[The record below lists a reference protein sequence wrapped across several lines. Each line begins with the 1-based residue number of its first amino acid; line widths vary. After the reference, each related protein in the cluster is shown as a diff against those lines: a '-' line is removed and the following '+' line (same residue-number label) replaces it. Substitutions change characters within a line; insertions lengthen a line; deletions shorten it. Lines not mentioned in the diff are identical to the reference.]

1 MSQKETGEKFTGRKV
16 QRLSRNEQK
25 QRESGFQ
32 MNDLGKVRL
41 NEYNS
46 LYDPNMRHFFENKK
60 VQGHLYKTGQIDR
73 HGRVID
79 LDKNKSKL
87 HVLER
92 EFDRAEKIEDRRQ
105 ADELEMRYRVQRK
118 RFNELEKVRKEEI
131 LHKLKHDRDLSK
143 EIILTMRSGST
154 TANSITKSKGG
165 AGSRGTRSMNNSLG
179 SAGSQAMTP
188 YDRAAILED
197 SQYGGDGSIDYGP

>member
-1 MSQKETGEKFTGRKV
+1 MSQKEHGEKFVGRKIH
-16 QRLSRNEQK
+16 RLSKNEQRS
-25 QRESGFQ
+25 RESGWQ

-60 VQGHLYKTGQIDR
+60 VQKHLYCTGQIDR

-92 EFDRAEKIEDRRQ
+92 EFSRAEKIEERRQ
-105 ADELEMRYRVQRK
+105 KDELEMRYRVQRK
-118 RFNELEKVRKEEI
+118 RFNELEKIRKEEI
-131 LHKLKHDRDLSK
+131 LQKLKHDRELSK
-143 EIILTMRSGST
+143 EIILTMRSGSSAVSAT
-154 TANSITKSKGG
+154 NSR
-165 AGSRGTRSMNNSLG
+165 ARSGNNSLI
-179 SAGSQAMTP
+179 SAGSAALTP
-188 YDRAAILED
+188 YDRAGMLED
-197 SQYGGDGSIDYGP
+197 SQSQLGLEGSIAGF

>member
-1 MSQKETGEKFTGRKV
+1 MSQKEHGEKFVGRKIH
-16 QRLSRNEQK
+16 RISDNERRK
-25 QRESGFQ
+25 RENGWQ
-32 MNDLGKVRL
+32 MNDLGKVKL

-60 VQGHLYKTGQIDR
+60 VQSHLYKTGQIDR

-92 EFDRAEKIEDRRQ
+92 EFERAERIEECRQ
-105 ADELEMRYRVQRK
+105 KDELEMRYRVQRK

-131 LHKLKHDRDLSK
+131 LQKLKHDRELSK
-143 EIILTMRSGST
+143 EIILTMRSGSSAAT
-154 TANSITKSKGG
+154 STKSKKV
-165 AGSRGTRSMNNSLG
+165 GTISSSHGDSFM
-179 SAGSQAMTP
+179 SAGSQAITP
-188 YDRAAILED
+188 YDRGAILED
-197 SQYGGDGSIDYGP
+197 SQYDGAVGGGSIEGL

>member
-1 MSQKETGEKFTGRKV
+1 MSQKDHGEKFKGRKT
-16 QRLSRNEQK
+16 QRISAGERK
-25 QRESGFQ
+25 KREGGWQ

-60 VQGHLYKTGQIDR
+60 VQGHLYSTGQIDR

-92 EFDRAEKIEDRRQ
+92 EFERAELIEERRQ
-105 ADELEMRYRVQRK
+105 QDELEMRYRVQRK

-131 LHKLKHDRDLSK
+131 LQKLKHDRDLSK
-143 EIILTMRSGST
+143 EIILTMRSGSSV
-154 TANSITKSKGG
+154 AASTKSRKSGG
-165 AGSRGTRSMNNSLG
+165 SSRGGSLM
-179 SAGSQAMTP
+179 SAGSQAITP
-188 YDRAAILED
+188 YDRGAILED
-197 SQYGGDGSIDYGP
+197 SQYGGLSALGGSIEGL

>member
-1 MSQKETGEKFTGRKV
+1 MDCARNLRPPAVHVYKFVWYEYHCAQAVPALCEYQLRAVIG
-16 QRLSRNEQK
+16 
-25 QRESGFQ
+25 GWQ

-60 VQGHLYKTGQIDR
+60 VQGHLYSTGQIDR

-92 EFDRAEKIEDRRQ
+92 EFERAELIETLMNQ
-105 ADELEMRYRVQRK
+105 K
-118 RFNELEKVRKEEI
+118 RFCFDTETTSLDPRTATPLGIAFSFKKHHAYYVVIPESEEMSEAVLEEFRAVFENESIVKIGMFLF
-131 LHKLKHDRDLSK
+131 HFLKFQQGLSG
-143 EIILTMRSGST
+143 L
-154 TANSITKSKGG
+154 
-165 AGSRGTRSMNNSLG
+165 
-179 SAGSQAMTP
+179 
-188 YDRAAILED
+188 
-197 SQYGGDGSIDYGP
+197 

>member
-1 MSQKETGEKFTGRKV
+1 MAFVGRKV
-16 QRLSRNEQK
+16 HREPKDVLRK
-25 QRESGFQ
+25 KESGWQ
-32 MNDLGKVRL
+32 MGDLNKVKL

-60 VQGHLYKTGQIDR
+60 VQTLLYSTGQIDR

-92 EFDRAEKIEDRRQ
+92 EFTRAESIEERRQ
-105 ADELEMRYRVQRK
+105 KDELEMRYRVQRK
-118 RFNELEKVRKEEI
+118 RFNELERVRKEEI

-143 EIILTMRSGST
+143 EIINTMRSST
-154 TANSITKSKGG
+154 
-165 AGSRGTRSMNNSLG
+165 NNSVATKTGGNSLTR
-179 SAGSQAMTP
+179 AGQMLLENSMSSGGAMTP
-188 YDRAAILED
+188 YDRAGLLGD
-197 SQYGGDGSIDYGP
+197 SLDEGY